1 MAVTCDDITISKQQL
16 INSLLVRKVSTGEVG
31 LRVKRVTAAAANIEP
46 VIGCAEFNIGD
57 EVVMRYAV
65 GLSDSGQPAL
75 ILIEET

>member
-1 MAVTCDDITISKQQL
+1 MIASCDDITISKQQL
-16 INSLLVRKVSTGEVG
+16 INSLLVRTNTGVVG
-31 LRVKRVTAAAANIEP
+31 LRVKRVSAAAANIEP